1 MPSFLNLPPPS
12 PLCVIAEHR
21 AELLAVY
28 SRFPLAIYF
37 TRGGLYTSMLLSVYP
52 TLSFLCCIYRSILSL
67 CMSIPVLQ
75 IGSSVYHFS
84 RFYIYA
90 LIYDILVVQMVKN
103 LPAMQETQ
111 VQSLG
116 REDLLEKE
124 MATHSSVLAPKIP
137 WTEERGRLPSMGSQ
151 RVGHDWATSLSLW
164 LLWIELLWTFLNK
177 QFCRHLHSSLLGNTW
192 GGRGMARATLMWS
205 GSVVCVC
212 RTLCINRD

>member
-116 REDLLEKE
+116 REDPLEKGRG
-124 MATHSSVLAPKIP
+124 SRILAWEIP
-137 WTEERGRLPSMGSQ
+137 WTEEPGRLQ
-151 RVGHDWATSLSLW
+151 RARHD
-164 LLWIELLWTFLNK
+164 
-177 QFCRHLHSSLLGNTW
+177 
-192 GGRGMARATLMWS
+192 
-205 GSVVCVC
+205 
-212 RTLCINRD
+212 